1 MPIPTELVGSLPRPM
16 KLQEAYQAYDDG
28 KIDFAA
34 LQAEQDK
41 AAEDSIRRLEETGE
55 TYVTDGEQRE
65 SSFATYPITDTLAG
79 TGLADNLAGDGQFFA
94 IFDDGHHRQ
103 LPRLTGGPFR
113 YKTFASEFVEK
124 NQALASKPVKQAV
137 IAPSMLMLLYP
148 LEGEIDG
155 YSREQFLDDLCDEV
169 EKDIRQAFAAGAVR
183 VSIDFTEGRL
193 ANKNDS
199 RNPWTNKD
207 MLQEFI
213 DLNNRVI
220 DRFSPEERKNIG
232 IHTCP
237 GGDMDSVHSKEVPY
251 EKLLSKMFQLNVGYF
266 LIQCA
271 SEEDKENVYK
281 LVGQYSRDDANGVP
295 QVCFIGVI
303 NPLDPEV
310 ETAEEVRDRL
320 LAAAK
325 HIPPERL
332 GATDDCGFSPF
343 SRDEKPKHGSPDF
356 ARDIA
361 MQKIANRVKGAAM
374 ASEELGRLDR
384 DAAGREQER
393 SQLARAC
400 AGIVVA
406 LGGGHDAALHED
418 VPLAGEGVGLVG
430 GHAGLLGEVGHV
442 GADRGQVLDARL
454 VHRVLGVGDL
464 EHHVDERAAL
474 EVLAREPLAED
485 VEDRQQPAR
494 RRVGAGLRLGLQPRA
509 RPALLAT
516 LEEREDELVL
526 RREVAVERHLRRT
539 GLGDDAIDP
548 HRLGAVA
555 AEEFVGGL
563 EDPLTATGRCHGPS
577 TIASAR

>member
-1 MPIPTELVGSLPRPM
+1 MAIPTELVGSLPRPM
-16 KLQEAYQAYDDG
+16 KLQDGYQKLDDG
-28 KIDFAA
+28 EITWEDLQA
-34 LQAEQDK
+34 LQDE

-55 TYVTDGEQRE
+55 PLVTDGEQRE

-124 NQALASKPVKQAV
+124 NKAVASRDVKQAV

-148 LEGEIDG
+148 LEEEIDG

-169 EKDIRQAFAAGAVR
+169 EKDIRQCFDAGAQR

-237 GGDMDSVHSKEVPY
+237 GGDCDSVHSKDVPY
-251 EKLLSKMFQLNVGYF
+251 EKLLSKMFQLNAGYF

-271 SEEDKENVYK
+271 SEDDKESVYK
-281 LVGQYSRDDANGVP
+281 LVGEYSRDDANGVP
-295 QVCFIGVI
+295 QVCFMGVI

-310 ETAEEVRDRL
+310 ETPEQVRDDL
-320 LAAAK
+320 VTAAK
-325 HIPPERL
+325 YIPVERL

-343 SRDEKPKHGSPDF
+343 SRDVKPKHGSPDF
-356 ARDIA
+356 ARDVA
-361 MQKIANRVKGAAM
+361 MQKITNRLKGAQM
-374 ASEELGRLDR
+374 ASEELG
-384 DAAGREQER
+384 
-393 SQLARAC
+393 
-400 AGIVVA
+400 V
-406 LGGGHDAALHED
+406 
-418 VPLAGEGVGLVG
+418 
-430 GHAGLLGEVGHV
+430 
-442 GADRGQVLDARL
+442 
-454 VHRVLGVGDL
+454 
-464 EHHVDERAAL
+464 
-474 EVLAREPLAED
+474 
-485 VEDRQQPAR
+485 
-494 RRVGAGLRLGLQPRA
+494 
-509 RPALLAT
+509 
-516 LEEREDELVL
+516 
-526 RREVAVERHLRRT
+526 
-539 GLGDDAIDP
+539 
-548 HRLGAVA
+548 
-555 AEEFVGGL
+555 
-563 EDPLTATGRCHGPS
+563 
-577 TIASAR
+577 